1 MEAWALDG
9 RCRLP
14 GTVFGQRENN
24 NTHGHWQRL
33 GCQNLRAQAKAGVE
47 GGARGW
53 VGLWNTLILPEMS
66 NKEVAKLP
74 HMVGASQWR
83 LTHLWVNRTESQLVE
98 KGVLSP
104 KSKACAPSAEGTASQ
119 QGQPTQQPVW
129 NTLGLPQIP
138 WESSCT
144 FPWW

>member
-14 GTVFGQRENN
+14 GTVFGQREHN

-98 KGVLSP
+98 KRS
-104 KSKACAPSAEGTASQ
+104 T
-119 QGQPTQQPVW
+119 
-129 NTLGLPQIP
+129 
-138 WESSCT
+138 
-144 FPWW
+144 